1 MHGVVGKVVWCG
13 VLCCGGR
20 GHPELIE
27 DAGVRSGKVVEM
39 NGWLAWLLIA
49 RARRDRRESVGKGIA
64 ASTWLGTDLTDGL
77 R

>member
-1 MHGVVGKVVWCG
+1 MKRENEGEEMATNGWAGLRGQEMYMYARSSWKGGVVWCG

-39 NGWLAWLLIA
+39 NGWL
-49 RARRDRRESVGKGIA
+49 
-64 ASTWLGTDLTDGL
+64 LGC
-77 R
+77 